1 MDSISSKM
9 INTPYTQSMAVRN
22 EPKTEN
28 VSAPSDTFD
37 PSAPLT
43 KKGGDNW
50 LTNILNIRVPTVTP
64 KFSEKEVEKM
74 LTVMKPGDIIIET
87 DNSYPGWQFLEKA
100 VFNSDYT
107 HAAIYEGDGK
117 FLEATSGNADGIG
130 VKRNELREFLT
141 GRQSVE
147 IIRPPYKSE
156 ADATAALDHSRSQ
169 LGKPYDGDFDMK
181 DGNAIYCAE
190 LVYNALQAMPNPIE
204 APTVKFAG
212 KEAVGPNAF
221 KQIPGAQ
228 VVYST
233 GSSFLKNR
241 ISHYPVYM
249 AAAAGAVIGGMAA
262 GPLGAIG
269 GFAAGGIGAI
279 LTGNKIQTGQFSL
292 HPE

>member
-1 MDSISSKM
+1 MDSISSK
-9 INTPYTQSMAVRN
+9 ISTTAYSSNAPAKTA
-22 EPKTEN
+22 PKTE
-28 VSAPSDTFD
+28 SSPLPADSFEPSKAPE
-37 PSAPLT
+37 

-50 LTNILNIRVPTVTP
+50 LTNILNVRVPTVTP

-74 LTVMKPGDIIIET
+74 LAVMKPGDIITET
-87 DNSYPGWQFLEKA
+87 DNSYPGWQFLEKL

-147 IIRPPYKSE
+147 IIRPPYNSE
-156 ADATAALDHSRSQ
+156 ADVKAALDHSRSQ
-169 LGKPYDGDFDMK
+169 LGKPYDGDFNLQ

-190 LVYNALQAMPNPIE
+190 LVYNALKAMPNPIE
-204 APTVKFAG
+204 APTVSFMG

-221 KQIPGAQ
+221 KQIPGAE

-233 GSSFLKNR
+233 GSSFVKGR

-249 AAAAGAVIGGMAA
+249 AAVAGATVGGMAA

-279 LTGNKIQTGQFSL
+279 LTGNKFQAGKFSL